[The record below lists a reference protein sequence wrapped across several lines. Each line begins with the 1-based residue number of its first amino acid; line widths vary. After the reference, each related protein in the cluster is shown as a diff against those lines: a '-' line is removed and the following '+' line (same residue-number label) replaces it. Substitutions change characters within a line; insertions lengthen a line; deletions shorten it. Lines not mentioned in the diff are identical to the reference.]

1 MPTLMSLQLAE
12 KLNDNRRRTGLFFM
26 PFHKY
31 HAARIDIKSEEVL
44 VVANREEAIDVF
56 DQQEQM
62 GAAVTAFVYNQ
73 PAAIFGFVSIWKGVA
88 EAWLVADDVMRSMPV
103 TFTKSAK
110 QVLDISAISMGLHR
124 TQITVRST
132 DTRAYKW
139 ASAVGFKEECL
150 MRKYGTDGVD
160 YFLMAR

>member
-1 MPTLMSLQLAE
+1 MSLQLAE
-12 KLNDNRRRTGLFFM
+12 KLNEHRRRTGLFFM
-26 PFHKY
+26 PFHKN

-124 TQITVRST
+124 TQITIRST

-139 ASAVGFKEECL
+139 ASAVGFNEECL

>member
-12 KLNDNRRRTGLFFM
+12 KLNDQRRRTGLFFM
-26 PFHKY
+26 PFHKH
-31 HAARIDIKSEEVL
+31 HATRIDIKSEEVL
-44 VVANREEAIDVF
+44 VVANREEAVEVF

-88 EAWLVADDVMRSMPV
+88 EAWLVADDIMRSMPV
-103 TFTKSAK
+103 TFTKAAI
-110 QVLDISAISMGLHR
+110 QTLDISAISMGLHR

>member
-1 MPTLMSLQLAE
+1 M
-12 KLNDNRRRTGLFFM
+12 
-26 PFHKY
+26 
-31 HAARIDIKSEEVL
+31 
-44 VVANREEAIDVF
+44 ANREEAIEVF

-62 GAAVTAFVYNQ
+62 GAAVTAFVYNE

-139 ASAVGFKEECL
+139 ASAVGFNEECL

>member
-1 MPTLMSLQLAE
+1 MSLQLAE

-26 PFHKY
+26 PFHKN
-31 HAARIDIKSEEVL
+31 HASRINIKSEEVL

-88 EAWLVADDVMRSMPV
+88 EGWLVADDVMRSMPV

>member
-12 KLNDNRRRTGLFFM
+12 KLNDQRRRTGLFFM
-26 PFHKY
+26 PFHKH
-31 HAARIDIKSEEVL
+31 HATRIDIKSEEVL
-44 VVANREEAIDVF
+44 VVANREEAVEVF

-103 TFTKSAK
+103 TFTKAAI
-110 QVLDISAISMGLHR
+110 QTLDISAISMGLHR

-150 MRKYGTDGVD
+150 MQKYGTDGVD

>member
-1 MPTLMSLQLAE
+1 MMSLQLAE

-26 PFHKY
+26 PFHKN
-31 HAARIDIKSEEVL
+31 HASRINIKSEEVL

>member
-1 MPTLMSLQLAE
+1 MSLQLAE

-26 PFHKY
+26 PFHKN
-31 HAARIDIKSEEVL
+31 HASRINIKSEEVL

-62 GAAVTAFVYNQ
+62 GAAVTAFVYNE

-88 EAWLVADDVMRSMPV
+88 EAWLVADDVVRSMPV

-150 MRKYGTDGVD
+150 MRKYGMDGVD

>member
-1 MPTLMSLQLAE
+1 MSLQLAE

-26 PFHKY
+26 PFHKN

-44 VVANREEAIDVF
+44 VVASREEAIDVF

>member
-1 MPTLMSLQLAE
+1 MSLQLAE

-26 PFHKY
+26 PFHKN

-88 EAWLVADDVMRSMPV
+88 EAWLEADDVMRSMPV

>member
-1 MPTLMSLQLAE
+1 M
-12 KLNDNRRRTGLFFM
+12 
-26 PFHKY
+26 
-31 HAARIDIKSEEVL
+31 
-44 VVANREEAIDVF
+44 ANREEAVEVF

-103 TFTKSAK
+103 TFTKAAI
-110 QVLDISAISMGLHR
+110 QTLDISAISMGLHR

>member
-1 MPTLMSLQLAE
+1 MSLQLAE
-12 KLNDNRRRTGLFFM
+12 KLNDQRRRTGLFFM
-26 PFHKY
+26 PFHKH
-31 HAARIDIKSEEVL
+31 HATRIDIKSEEVL
-44 VVANREEAIDVF
+44 VVANREEAVEVF

-88 EAWLVADDVMRSMPV
+88 EAWLVADDIMRSMPV
-103 TFTKSAK
+103 TFTKAAI
-110 QVLDISAISMGLHR
+110 QTLDISAISMGLHR